1 MIYTTD
7 DLINALKRNAVVP
20 SSQRKF
26 SDNDLIA
33 FLNEEL
39 QLMVSGE
46 LMRLNEEFF
55 VTLTLIP
62 LVANQSRYEL
72 PSKAAG
78 WRIRDVAWLD
88 TLGTYNPLPRM
99 QIEYITNQDVLSAAD
114 HPTSFVLM
122 DDSIKTVPKMGASVV
137 GSLVVFYERLQ
148 NNLVKTDECGQI
160 TDVAIVGTDYHC
172 TLTSLPLSYTSNTDF
187 VSGTGPHGLLAENK
201 VTTLIAPLVLSV
213 PIGVDFTRVPVI
225 GDWMVR
231 TGNTPIAHIPAEYNI
246 ILAMLGAMRYSV
258 ASGDTAGVG
267 TITASLNAMIT
278 KLRERSL
285 NRTKGSPIKIKCKN
299 AVLNLMRGR
308 LWS

>member
-7 DLINALKRNAVVP
+7 DLISALKRNAVVP

-26 SDNDLIA
+26 SDDDLIA
-33 FLNEEL
+33 FVNEEL
-39 QLMVSGE
+39 QLMVAGE

-55 VTLTLIP
+55 VTMASIP
-62 LVANQSRYEL
+62 LVASRSSYEL

-88 TLGTYNPLPRM
+88 TNGTYNPLPRM
-99 QIEYITNQDVLSAAD
+99 QIEYITNQDILSAAD
-114 HPTSFVLM
+114 HPTAFVLM
-122 DDSIKTVPKMGASVV
+122 DDSLNTIPQMGTSVV

-148 NNLVKTDECGQI
+148 NNLVKIDECGKI
-160 TDVAIVGTDYHC
+160 VTVATVGVNYRC
-172 TLTSLPLSYTSNTDF
+172 VLTSLPLSYTSNVDF

-201 VTTLIAPLVLSV
+201 TATLVAPLTIDV
-213 PIGVDFTRVPVI
+213 PIGVDFTRVPVA
-225 GDWMVR
+225 GDWMVQ

-246 ILAMLGAMRYSV
+246 ILAQLGALRYSV
-258 ASGDTAGVG
+258 ASGDDKGVA
-267 TITASLNAMIT
+267 TITSSIGAMIQ